1 MDQVVI
7 MHMILQKKRPIHLEA
22 PPCKDFCQ
30 NVFCFLCHFNDLTP
44 LFRYISP
51 KGMHIERDMST

>member
-22 PPCKDFCQ
+22 PPCKNFCQ

-51 KGMHIERDMST
+51 KGMHI